1 MRFILRFTDSQIK
14 IIIFLFLLFLF
25 SCENKTV
32 QAEKRRE
39 AFILAFTQEI
49 QLEEKKSEPDQKKL
63 FYLYQQRAHLYQ
75 EDGETKK
82 AGKDLEKLSQ
92 YQEKENP
99 ADNEFYQNIQKEQK
113 EKLSRDAYQ
122 KNAYDTMIE
131 NYKQYLS
138 EEKKRK
144 AYSGK

>member
-1 MRFILRFTDSQIK
+1 MKYKNILFIL
-14 IIIFLFLLFLF
+14 LLSVFVLT
-25 SCENKTV
+25 CENKTV

-75 EDGETKK
+75 EDGETEKSQ
-82 AGKDLEKLSQ
+82 KDFQKSNQ
-92 YQEKENP
+92 YGGKENLSE
-99 ADNEFYQNIQKEQK
+99 NNRLYQTIQNEQK
-113 EKLSRDAYQ
+113 EKLAQDAYQ
-122 KNAYDTMIE
+122 KNAYDLMIE
-131 NYKQYLS
+131 NYQQYLS